1 MEFISKVISGIAES
15 TASTFTAWFLF
26 DEPECPEELI

>member
-1 MEFISKVISGIAES
+1 MEFLSNIISKVAES
-15 TASTFTAWFLF
+15 TASTFTIWMLF